1 MQVFPK
7 SIEQTLVWGILLQF
21 SILVTFGTTSNRDIL
36 LGFLLVYMVFA
47 CRNLGWLRNH
57 ATFMLLCLQYP
68 LINILL
74 VSLANVEG
82 EKPND
87 AAGFGMWFTSIA
99 CIVVSTFFFT
109 TGRNS
114 LNFVTYFI
122 PVGVA
127 LAFTVAAFQYFGS
140 GQCRVDLFNA
150 NVFAAPLFAT
160 AFAVIHLIYF
170 SEQQKSGDTL
180 SYFLIFTS
188 LVLSSVFAGARSIYL
203 ASVVVIFFLA
213 LVLLIQNRWKPAV
226 KLVSTFI
233 VALIASIII
242 ESYTGC
248 NFFLRIGNVLG
259 FLQDSSTAVY
269 SDGLT
274 GIQDVGTGESSTS
287 LRLESSTSLRLESSM
302 SMRLEMWQRTLSLL
316 EGNYA
321 SGLGAH
327 YEAKVSPGKH
337 PHVHNMYL
345 SWLIWGG
352 FISLISGLVFLVAPI
367 IALKAGHMPF
377 HNVSLL
383 IALPMIWMVSLL
395 FDSFLFWKHHYLFF
409 ILISTL
415 FYSLHSTHNTD
426 R

>member
-82 EKPND
+82 EIKPHD
-87 AAGFGMWFTSIA
+87 AAGFEMWFTSIA

-140 GQCRVDLFNA
+140 GQCRVALFNA

-259 FLQDSSTAVY
+259 FLQNSSTAVY

-274 GIQDVGTGESSTS
+274 GIQDVGTGESS
-287 LRLESSTSLRLESSM
+287 M
-302 SMRLEMWQRTLSLL
+302 NFRLEMWQRTFSLL

-377 HNVSLL
+377 HKICLL

>member
-1 MQVFPK
+1 MSTQLFPK

-36 LGFLLVYMVFA
+36 FGFLLVYMVFA
-47 CRNLGWLRNH
+47 CRNLDCLRNH
-57 ATFMLLCLQYP
+57 YTFMLLCLQYP
-68 LINILL
+68 LLNILL
-74 VSLANVEG
+74 MSLANVDG
-82 EKPND
+82 EIKPND
-87 AAGFGMWFTSIA
+87 AAGFEMWFTSIG
-99 CIVVSTFFFT
+99 CIVVSTVFFT

-114 LNFVTYFI
+114 RIFVKYFI

-127 LAFTVAAFQYFGS
+127 LAFTVGAMQYFGS
-140 GQCRVDLFNA
+140 GHCRVALFNA

-160 AFAVIHLIYF
+160 AFAVIHLINF
-170 SEQQKSGDTL
+170 SQQQKSGDAL
-180 SYFLIFTS
+180 SYFLIFMS

-203 ASVVVIFFLA
+203 AAVVVIFFLA

-242 ESYTGC
+242 EGYTGC
-248 NFFLRIGNVLG
+248 NFFLRIANVLG
-259 FLQDSSTAVY
+259 FLQNSSTAVY
-269 SDGLT
+269 FDGLA
-274 GIQDVGTGESSTS
+274 GIQDVATGESSMS
-287 LRLESSTSLRLESSM
+287 L
-302 SMRLEMWQRTLSLL
+302 RLEMWQRALSLL

-321 SGLGAH
+321 FGLGAH
-327 YEAKVSPGKH
+327 YEAEVSPGKH

-345 SWLIWGG
+345 SWMIWGG
-352 FISLISGLVFLVAPI
+352 VISLISGLVFLVAPI
-367 IALKAGHMPF
+367 IVLKVGPMPF
-377 HNVSLL
+377 QNVSLFM
-383 IALPMIWMVSLL
+383 ALPMIWMVSML
-395 FDSFLFWKHHYLFF
+395 FDSFLFWKHHYYVF

>member
-1 MQVFPK
+1 M
-7 SIEQTLVWGILLQF
+7 
-21 SILVTFGTTSNRDIL
+21 
-36 LGFLLVYMVFA
+36 
-47 CRNLGWLRNH
+47 
-57 ATFMLLCLQYP
+57 
-68 LINILL
+68 
-74 VSLANVEG
+74 
-82 EKPND
+82 
-87 AAGFGMWFTSIA
+87 
-99 CIVVSTFFFT
+99 
-109 TGRNS
+109 
-114 LNFVTYFI
+114 
-122 PVGVA
+122 
-127 LAFTVAAFQYFGS
+127 
-140 GQCRVDLFNA
+140 
-150 NVFAAPLFAT
+150 
-160 AFAVIHLIYF
+160 
-170 SEQQKSGDTL
+170 
-180 SYFLIFTS
+180 
-188 LVLSSVFAGARSIYL
+188 
-203 ASVVVIFFLA
+203 IFFLA

-259 FLQDSSTAVY
+259 FLQNSSTAVY
-269 SDGLT
+269 FDGLT
-274 GIQDVGTGESSTS
+274 GIQDVGTGE
-287 LRLESSTSLRLESSM
+287 RSM
-302 SMRLEMWQRTLSLL
+302 NLRLEMWQRSLSLL

-377 HNVSLL
+377 HKICLL

>member
-1 MQVFPK
+1 MGMQLFPK

-82 EKPND
+82 EIKPHD
-87 AAGFGMWFTSIA
+87 AAGFEMWFTSIA

-140 GQCRVDLFNA
+140 GQCRVALFNA

-226 KLVSTFI
+226 KLVSTLI

-259 FLQDSSTAVY
+259 FLQNSSTAVY

-274 GIQDVGTGESSTS
+274 GIQDVGTGESS
-287 LRLESSTSLRLESSM
+287 M
-302 SMRLEMWQRTLSLL
+302 NFRLEMWQRTFSLL

-377 HNVSLL
+377 HKICLL

>member
-21 SILVTFGTTSNRDIL
+21 SILVTFGTTSNRDTL

-82 EKPND
+82 EIKPHD

-140 GQCRVDLFNA
+140 GQCRVALFNA
-150 NVFAAPLFAT
+150 NVFAAPLFAI
-160 AFAVIHLIYF
+160 AFALIHLIYF

-259 FLQDSSTAVY
+259 FLQNSSTAVY
-269 SDGLT
+269 FDGLT
-274 GIQDVGTGESSTS
+274 GIQDVGTGE
-287 LRLESSTSLRLESSM
+287 RSM
-302 SMRLEMWQRTLSLL
+302 NLRLEMWQRSLSLL

-377 HNVSLL
+377 HKICLL

>member
-1 MQVFPK
+1 MFPK

-21 SILVTFGTTSNRDIL
+21 SILVTFGTTSNRDTL

-82 EKPND
+82 EIKPHD

-140 GQCRVDLFNA
+140 GQCRVALFNA
-150 NVFAAPLFAT
+150 NVFAAPLFAI
-160 AFAVIHLIYF
+160 AFALIHLIYF

-259 FLQDSSTAVY
+259 FLQNSSTAVY
-269 SDGLT
+269 FDGLT
-274 GIQDVGTGESSTS
+274 GIQDVGTGE
-287 LRLESSTSLRLESSM
+287 RSM
-302 SMRLEMWQRTLSLL
+302 NLRLEMWQRSLSLL

-377 HNVSLL
+377 HKICLL

>member
-82 EKPND
+82 EIKPND

-140 GQCRVDLFNA
+140 GQCRVELFNA

-259 FLQDSSTAVY
+259 FLQNSLTAVY
-269 SDGLT
+269 SDVLT
-274 GIQDVGTGESSTS
+274 GIQDVGTGESSMSIQDVGTV
-287 LRLESSTSLRLESSM
+287 ESSM
-302 SMRLEMWQRTLSLL
+302 SSRLEMWQRTLSLL

-321 SGLGAH
+321 FGLGAH

-377 HNVSLL
+377 HKICLL